1 MQIHIGDI
9 ADIIVHGITILFTR
23 LITEDTTI
31 ITIILIT
38 TKEATTLLETTEKV
52 VPIKLSEGIIPITLG
67 EITAVLPITIED
79 LKEIHLG
86 EEMIILKVMI
96 LGEITHQRLPLQQTP
111 SQMMAQEE
119 ALEDN
124 PLGAE
129 EVTLMEV
136 LEQDKYHQ
144 T

>member
-52 VPIKLSEGIIPITLG
+52 VPIKPSEGIIPITLG

-79 LKEIHLG
+79 LKETHPG
-86 EEMIILKVMI
+86 EEMIILKITI
-96 LGEITHQRLPLQQTP
+96 LGEIILLPLQQTP

-119 ALEDN
+119 VSEDN

>member
-1 MQIHIGDI
+1 M
-9 ADIIVHGITILFTR
+9 
-23 LITEDTTI
+23 
-31 ITIILIT
+31 
-38 TKEATTLLETTEKV
+38 
-52 VPIKLSEGIIPITLG
+52 PIKPSEGIIPITLG

-86 EEMIILKVMI
+86 EEMITLKVII
-96 LGEITHQRLPLQQTP
+96 LGEITHKRLPLQQTP

-119 ALEDN
+119 VLEDN

>member
-1 MQIHIGDI
+1 M
-9 ADIIVHGITILFTR
+9 
-23 LITEDTTI
+23 
-31 ITIILIT
+31 
-38 TKEATTLLETTEKV
+38 
-52 VPIKLSEGIIPITLG
+52 PIKLSEGIIPITLG
-67 EITAVLPITIED
+67 EIIIVLPITIED

-86 EEMIILKVMI
+86 EEMRILKVMI

>member
-52 VPIKLSEGIIPITLG
+52 EGIIPITLG

-86 EEMIILKVMI
+86 EEMITLKVII

-119 ALEDN
+119 VLEDN

>member
-31 ITIILIT
+31 ITTILIT

-52 VPIKLSEGIIPITLG
+52 VPIKPSEGIIPITLG
-67 EITAVLPITIED
+67 EITAVLPITID

-86 EEMIILKVMI
+86 EEMITLKVII

-119 ALEDN
+119 VLEDN

>member
-52 VPIKLSEGIIPITLG
+52 VPIKPSEGIIPITLG

-86 EEMIILKVMI
+86 EEMITLKVII
-96 LGEITHQRLPLQQTP
+96 LGEITHKRLPLQQTP

-119 ALEDN
+119 VLEDN

>member
-52 VPIKLSEGIIPITLG
+52 VPIKPSEGIIPITLG
-67 EITAVLPITIED
+67 ERTAVLPITIED

-86 EEMIILKVMI
+86 EEMITLKVII

-119 ALEDN
+119 VLEDN

>member
-1 MQIHIGDI
+1 M
-9 ADIIVHGITILFTR
+9 ADIIIRGITILFTR

-38 TKEATTLLETTEKV
+38 TKEVTTLLETTEKV
-52 VPIKLSEGIIPITLG
+52 APIKPSEGIIPITLG

-111 SQMMAQEE
+111 CQMMAQEE
-119 ALEDN
+119 VLEDN

>member
-52 VPIKLSEGIIPITLG
+52 VPIKLSEGIILTIHG
-67 EITAVLPITIED
+67 GIIAILPITIED
-79 LKEIHLG
+79 LKETHPG
-86 EEMIILKVMI
+86 EEMIILKI
-96 LGEITHQRLPLQQTP
+96 TTLGEIILLPLQQTP

-119 ALEDN
+119 VLEDN

>member
-1 MQIHIGDI
+1 M
-9 ADIIVHGITILFTR
+9 
-23 LITEDTTI
+23 
-31 ITIILIT
+31 
-38 TKEATTLLETTEKV
+38 
-52 VPIKLSEGIIPITLG
+52 PIKPSEGIIPITLG
-67 EITAVLPITIED
+67 EIIAVLPITIED

-86 EEMIILKVMI
+86 EEMITLKVII
-96 LGEITHQRLPLQQTP
+96 LGEITHQRLPLRQTP

-119 ALEDN
+119 VLEDN